1 MSWLLSSI
9 CCLNTFIEL
18 FVKFREFPLFPIAE
32 DEGELSIEG
41 QLYRLAIV
49 VVGIPNCGFLG
60 NHGGLDGVP
69 PT

>member
-1 MSWLLSSI
+1 M
-9 CCLNTFIEL
+9 EL
-18 FVKFREFPLFPIAE
+18 FVKFKEFPLFPIAE
-32 DEGELSIEG
+32 DEGEFSIEG

-49 VVGIPNCGFLG
+49 VVGIPYCGFLG

>member
-1 MSWLLSSI
+1 M
-9 CCLNTFIEL
+9 EL
-18 FVKFREFPLFPIAE
+18 FVKFKEFPLFPIAE
-32 DEGELSIEG
+32 DEGEFSIEG